1 MKSAKYKIEKKCRIC
16 SKKRLFNLINLGN
29 QPLANRLN
37 NKITK
42 KDLKI
47 PLNLCICKDCKTVQ
61 IKETVN
67 PKILFEKYFW
77 QTSTSVAAR
86 KFSKIFSKKILSY
99 LKCKNPFVLEIASND
114 GTFLVPFKERG
125 LEVLGVDPAKNL
137 ASISLKKKIPVI
149 AGFFN
154 KKIIK
159 KIIKIRKKKADLI
172 FARNVIAHVKNIH
185 EIAES
190 VHDILSDKG
199 IFVVEFHYAKEI
211 LDGLQYDSIYHEHL
225 FYFNLQTIKEFF
237 FKKNLYLCHAF
248 KSPISG
254 GAMVALFSKEGINL
268 SSSAKKILHEE
279 KIQKI
284 NSITEWKNFA
294 KKTRLHKISF
304 INIIKKFLD
313 NKHKIIAYGASA
325 RSSTFLNYCNI
336 NNEKIKYIVDK
347 NPLKL
352 NKYTPGTNMK
362 VISFLQFRKKI
373 NKFNTLL
380 LLAWNFKKEII
391 EDLKDSKFR
400 GMVLTPFPKKVIIKK
415 IK

>member
-137 ASISLKKKIPVI
+137 ASISLKKK
-149 AGFFN
+149 
-154 KKIIK
+154 
-159 KIIKIRKKKADLI
+159 
-172 FARNVIAHVKNIH
+172 
-185 EIAES
+185 
-190 VHDILSDKG
+190 
-199 IFVVEFHYAKEI
+199 Y
-211 LDGLQYDSIYHEHL
+211 Q
-225 FYFNLQTIKEFF
+225 
-237 FKKNLYLCHAF
+237 
-248 KSPISG
+248 
-254 GAMVALFSKEGINL
+254 
-268 SSSAKKILHEE
+268 
-279 KIQKI
+279 
-284 NSITEWKNFA
+284 
-294 KKTRLHKISF
+294 
-304 INIIKKFLD
+304 
-313 NKHKIIAYGASA
+313 
-325 RSSTFLNYCNI
+325 
-336 NNEKIKYIVDK
+336 
-347 NPLKL
+347 
-352 NKYTPGTNMK
+352 
-362 VISFLQFRKKI
+362 
-373 NKFNTLL
+373 
-380 LLAWNFKKEII
+380 
-391 EDLKDSKFR
+391 
-400 GMVLTPFPKKVIIKK
+400 
-415 IK
+415 